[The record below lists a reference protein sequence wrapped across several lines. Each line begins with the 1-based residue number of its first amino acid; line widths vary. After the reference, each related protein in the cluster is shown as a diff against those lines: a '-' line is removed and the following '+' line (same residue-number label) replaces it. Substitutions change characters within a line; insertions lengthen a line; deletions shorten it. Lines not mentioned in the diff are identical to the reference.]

1 MTEVGLYCSEC
12 GAKLA
17 EPTSK
22 FCSNCGRPT
31 SLAAAKDVE
40 EEKARGAIAGEEK
53 TTPTMKEN
61 KGKEINNKKKKRMS
75 KKKIVGIA
83 LSVIVGFFVIIIV
96 AASTVPAG
104 TVYKATS
111 SDQITGVSQFVVL
124 KDGSLY
130 KARFS
135 FIDGNERP
143 VTSDANVTFAAMT
156 QANQTIYERTFN
168 VKAEQFQQYQL
179 VLTGAPILAYA
190 WQIDGGE
197 MTAQGQSASNTTTTT
212 RNATAG
218 GGTVTTP
225 AFDSGMKTGV
235 LTVTL
240 PNGKSFTAQTTFF

>member
-1 MTEVGLYCSEC
+1 MIKAGPYCSEC
-12 GAKLA
+12 GTKIDLA
-17 EPTSK
+17 AK

-31 SLAAAKDVE
+31 SLASAKE
-40 EEKARGAIAGEEK
+40 EEKPRGAVAGEEK
-53 TTPTMKEN
+53 TMPTMKEN
-61 KGKEINNKKKKRMS
+61 KGKEIKKKKRMS

-83 LSVIVGFFVIIIV
+83 LAVIVGFFVIVIV

-104 TVYKATS
+104 TMYKATS

-135 FIDGNERP
+135 FIDRNERP

-156 QANQTIYERTFN
+156 QANQTIYERAFN
-168 VKAEQFQQYQL
+168 VKAEQFQQYHL

-197 MTAQGQSASNTTTTT
+197 MTAQAQSVTNTATTT

-218 GGTVTTP
+218 CGTVITP
-225 AFDSGMKTGV
+225 VFDSGMKTGV

-240 PNGKSFTAQTTFF
+240 PNGKTFVAETTFF